1 MGEFPSF
8 FRVVFPV
15 SGAKGLSLVPH
26 PRFGMLL
33 NHPQT
38 PGAGSSPSLGS
49 QEHFATL
56 AQALGWGMSPFGSIP
71 RNWHAF
77 PRRVWDFG
85 GGNAQVGE
93 KKKKPTGAGPKGNL
107 KVFTKSRA
115 AKNNRLIF

>member
-38 PGAGSSPSLGS
+38 SSAGSSPSLGS

-77 PRRVWDFG
+77 PRRVWGFG

-93 KKKKPTGAGPKGNL
+93 NKKTNRGWSERKSKGVY
-107 KVFTKSRA
+107 KEPRC
-115 AKNNRLIF
+115 